1 MLFAACLLAFVPAKA
16 EEYVVR
22 GPQGPV
28 LLIHG
33 SKDKIVPLWCSEKFL
48 ETYDDKASLT
58 VIPGENHTITKH
70 RQEVVRTVV
79 EFCVR
84 R

>member
-1 MLFAACLLAFVPAKA
+1 MPD
-16 EEYVVR
+16 
-22 GPQGPV
+22 GNPDGPV

-48 ETYDDKASLT
+48 ETYGDKASLT
-58 VIPGENHTITKH
+58 VIHGENHTITKH